1 MEKIVVKSI
10 FKLSLVVMMV
20 SSLFSCSLTPDEME
34 ALDSSTRSYERA
46 IRWGDFSRAKS
57 FHKSSPSMSDLE
69 RRRMKFYRV
78 TNYAVL
84 QNDTPN
90 LYNSFLLVE
99 IKYYKNDRPVIK
111 SITVKQHWKR
121 DKGSELWYLN
131 SPFPKFK

>member
-1 MEKIVVKSI
+1 MIKSL
-10 FKLSLVVMMV
+10 FKLFLVLSMG
-20 SSLFSCSLTPDEME
+20 SSLFSCSLSPDEME
-34 ALDSSTRSYERA
+34 SLDNSTRSYERA
-46 IRWGDFSRAKS
+46 IRWGEFSRAKS
-57 FHKSSPSMSDLE
+57 FHKNSPSLSDLE

-90 LYNSFLLVE
+90 LHNAFMLVE

-121 DKGSELWYLN
+121 DEGSELWYLD
-131 SPFPKFK
+131 SAFPKFR

>member
-1 MEKIVVKSI
+1 METIVVKTLL
-10 FKLSLVVMMV
+10 KLVLVLIMG
-20 SSLFSCSLTPDEME
+20 SSLFSCSLTQDEME
-34 ALDSSTRSYERA
+34 TLDKSTRSYERA
-46 IRWGDFSRAKS
+46 IRWGEFSRAKS
-57 FHKSSPSMSDLE
+57 FHKKSPSMSDIE

-90 LYNSFLLVE
+90 LHNSFLLVE

-121 DKGSELWYLN
+121 DKGSELWYID